1 MSIVMKLLAGI
12 VAVAGVILFV
22 QMNKHT
28 PFGKGPEAFLAFL
41 PGLILLVAVL
51 YALGEILAKLNV
63 VIASLDRPQIASNE
77 RSTQSAPRSAAE
89 RFASG
94 EPRTAPE

>member
-41 PGLILLVAVL
+41 PGLIVLPAVL
-51 YALGEILAKLNV
+51 YALGEILAKLDV
-63 VIASLDRPQIASNE
+63 VIASLDRPQIAS
-77 RSTQSAPRSAAE
+77 STSEPTAPPQSPAE

-94 EPRTAPE
+94 EPRTASE